1 MSNQKSDYNGI
12 LNLAMESYSAD
23 TFKQVAIQFKKD
35 KEEYLKKTQDNKN
48 NEKNNI
54 SVSHLQKAK

>member
-12 LNLAMESYSAD
+12 LNLDMESYSAD
-23 TFKQVAIQFKKD
+23 TFRQVAIRFKKD
-35 KEEYLKKTQDNKN
+35 KEEYLKKTQNNKN